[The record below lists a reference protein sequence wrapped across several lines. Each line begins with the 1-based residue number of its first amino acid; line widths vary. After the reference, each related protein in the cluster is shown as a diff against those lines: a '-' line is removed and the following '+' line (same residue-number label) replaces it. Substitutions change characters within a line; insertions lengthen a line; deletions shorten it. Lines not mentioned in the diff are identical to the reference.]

1 MPFSFCANTPLY
13 MEVSVLLWF
22 VSRHRKQPRMSFQSS
37 KTCVCLNMMSQHTNH
52 SFTLFNKVQERPV
65 ILLSKHQQQFDR
77 VSFESSA
84 SGKLELPGLLLL
96 SPSQG
101 SPPLASGDW
110 KRDLDQLIF
119 YCNIVLYCDSF
130 IQISSQKPFWRRL
143 ANAIFFGIR
152 KKTKKTAP
160 IRCF

>member
-1 MPFSFCANTPLY
+1 MLAKRTTVWCSKFGVSHPYLMKTILEKAIISSFRPEKMPFSFCANTPLY

-65 ILLSKHQQQFDR
+65 ILFSKHQQQFDK
-77 VSFESSA
+77 VPFESSA
-84 SGKLELPGLLLL
+84 SGKPELSGLLLL

-101 SPPLASGDW
+101 FPPLASEDW
-110 KRDLDQLIF
+110 KRDLDQLILH
-119 YCNIVLYCDSF
+119 C
-130 IQISSQKPFWRRL
+130 
-143 ANAIFFGIR
+143 
-152 KKTKKTAP
+152 
-160 IRCF
+160 